1 MRPLEL
7 ANKYLEIF
15 YSGKNIQDL
24 SQLFTNDLKFNG
36 PFYAFDTSEAYV
48 NSLLSNP
55 PKDFKYSILH
65 SYENSAS
72 ACIIYQF
79 SKPGVTL
86 PMTQLFEI
94 KNGKISKIL
103 LIFDTGRFT

>member
-1 MRPLEL
+1 MKPLEL

-24 SQLFTNDLKFNG
+24 SLLFATDLKFNG
-36 PFYAFDTSEAYV
+36 PFYTFETSEAYI
-48 NSLLSNP
+48 NSLLSSP

-65 SYENSAS
+65 SYENATS

-79 SKPGVTL
+79 SKTGISL
-86 PMTQLFEI
+86 PMTQYFEV
-94 KNGKISKIL
+94 KNDEITKIL
-103 LIFDTGRFT
+103 LIFDTAKFT

>member
-1 MRPLEL
+1 MKPLEL
-7 ANKYLEIF
+7 ANRYLEIF

-36 PFYAFDTSEAYV
+36 PFYTFDTPEAYV

-55 PKDFKYSILH
+55 PKDCKYSILH
-65 SYENSAS
+65 SYENATS

-86 PMTQLFEI
+86 PMTQYFEV
-94 KNGKISKIL
+94 KSEKISKIF
-103 LIFDTGRFT
+103 LIFDTGKFT

>member
-1 MRPLEL
+1 MRPLEF

-24 SQLFTNDLKFNG
+24 SRLFSTDLKFNG
-36 PFYAFDTSEAYV
+36 PFYTFDTSEAYV
-48 NSLLSNP
+48 NSLLSSP
-55 PKDFKYSILH
+55 PKNFKYSILH
-65 SYENSAS
+65 SYENATS

-86 PMTQLFEI
+86 PMTQFFEV
-94 KNGKISKIL
+94 KNEKISEIL
-103 LIFDTGRFT
+103 LIFDTAKFT